1 MRFSV
6 LGRLEVISD
15 AGVEVRI
22 SQPRQ
27 RALLAVLLLHANQ
40 EMSAERLA
48 ESVWDSAGPA
58 GGPGALRTQVW
69 ALRRLLAP
77 ARRLHTGQHHS
88 YLLEVGPDEL
98 DTARFREL
106 ARQGR
111 SALGAGDLPGAEG
124 WLSQALALW
133 GEPVLA
139 DVPATL
145 PMAPVVRRLADER
158 AAVRTL
164 LTEARLGLGRHGDL
178 VPELRESL
186 AADPANERLWEHL
199 MLALHGAG
207 RTAEALA
214 AYQQARTSIQTEL
227 GLDPGPGLK
236 RLHHRILT
244 GDPEP
249 DQAAG
254 PKAGPPAST
263 VTAGDGKHVAPR
275 QLPAPVRQ
283 FVGRDTELAELDGL
297 LERADASA
305 TVVISAIVGTAGV
318 GKTALAV
325 HWAHQ
330 VAERFPDG
338 QLYANLRGFDPT
350 GTPMSPAAAIRAL
363 LDALEVPAGRIP
375 ASLDAQAGLYRS
387 LMAGRRM
394 LLLLDNAQDAGQVRP
409 LLPGS
414 PGCLVIVTSRS
425 DLAGLAAIEA
435 AHSLRLG
442 LLTDAEARALLA
454 ARFGVARI
462 DAEPGATAELVRL
475 CARLPLAL
483 VIAAA
488 RVAARPRFRL
498 AAFTGQLA
506 GTRSRL
512 DALDTGDPLASVR
525 AVFSWS
531 AGSLSA
537 PAGRMFGLLG
547 LHPGPDITVPA
558 AASLAG
564 VPLPQARAA
573 LAELASA
580 NLTAEHSPGRFTLHD
595 LLRAYAAEQAPVQAP
610 EQAPVPGGD
619 GADDEAAGRILDHYL
634 HTACA
639 AAGLLNPQREAITVP
654 DARPGVTPEHLTS
667 RQLAQSWLEAEHDVL
682 LCAVSL
688 AGEAGFDAHAWQL
701 PWAIANFLDWRG
713 YWDEWAATQRT
724 AVTAATRLGDTAA
737 QAVTRRLLGQ
747 ACARLGDYDQARTHL
762 TECTGLYHRLGDRDG
777 EARVHQTLSWLYGGL
792 QDLYPIS
799 LSHSEQALALYRA
812 SGNQAGQASALTNVG
827 MARIKL
833 GDSQQGRT
841 DCQQALAIHE
851 ELGNLNG
858 QGNAWHALGSAEY
871 QLGDLAQAAGCY
883 RRALGF
889 FRDLG
894 RRESEGITLIDLG
907 DTSDAAGDLEGA
919 REAWRQ
925 ALDILDDLHHQDAV
939 RVRAKLQLGQNG
951 SSPTAPPAWGP
962 ALRPGDAE
970 PGAMA
975 CARRRPTW
983 RSAGSECR
991 GSSPSASPGWAPH
1004 PGPRIPA
1011 R

>member
-6 LGRLEVISD
+6 LGSLEVISD
-15 AGVEVRI
+15 TGVEVRI

-48 ESVWDSAGPA
+48 ESVWDAAGPA

-77 ARRLHTGQHHS
+77 ARRLHTGQHRG
-88 YLLEVGPDEL
+88 YLLEVRPDEL
-98 DTARFREL
+98 DATRFREL

-111 SALGAGDLPGAEG
+111 TALRATDLPCAEG

-139 DVPATL
+139 DVPATVA
-145 PMAPVVRRLADER
+145 MAPVVQRLVDER
-158 AAVRTL
+158 SAVRTL
-164 LTEARLGLGRHGDL
+164 LTEARLGLGQHADL
-178 VPELRESL
+178 IPELRESI

-207 RTAEALA
+207 RIVEALS
-214 AYQQARTSIQTEL
+214 AYQQARTSIRAEL
-227 GLDPGPGLK
+227 GLEPGPGLK
-236 RLHHRILT
+236 RLHHRILN
-244 GDPEP
+244 GDLQPAQDASP
-249 DQAAG
+249 PPARQRPPADQTAGAKVGPVTAG
-254 PKAGPPAST
+254 PAGHVPG
-263 VTAGDGKHVAPR
+263 GDGKHVAPR

-283 FVGRDTELAELDGL
+283 FVGRDTEVAELDGL

-305 TVVISAIVGTAGV
+305 AVVISAIVGTAGV

-325 HWAHQ
+325 HWAHR
-330 VAERFPDG
+330 VADRFPDG

-363 LDALEVPAGRIP
+363 LAALEVPAWRIP
-375 ASLDAQAGLYRS
+375 ASVDAQAGLYRS
-387 LMAGRRM
+387 LMAGRRT
-394 LLLLDNAQDAGQVRP
+394 LLLLDNARDAGQVRP

-414 PGCLVIVTSRS
+414 PGCLAIVTSRS
-425 DLAGLAAIEA
+425 DLAGLAAIEG
-435 AHSLRLG
+435 AHLVRLG

-462 DAEPGATAELVRL
+462 DAEPRATAELVRL

-506 GTRSRL
+506 DTRSRL
-512 DALDTGDPLASVR
+512 DALDTGDALASVR

-580 NLTAEHSPGRFTLHD
+580 NLSAEHSPGRFTLHD
-595 LLRAYAAEQAPVQAP
+595 LLRVYAAEQAP
-610 EQAPVPGGD
+610 EPGGD
-619 GADDEAAGRILDHYL
+619 RADSEAVGRILDHYL
-634 HTACA
+634 YTACA
-639 AAGLLNPQREAITVP
+639 AAGLLNPQREAITLPAVR
-654 DARPGVTPEHLTS
+654 AGVTPETLAS

-682 LCAVSL
+682 LSAVSL
-688 AGEAGFDAHAWQL
+688 AGEAGFDSHAWQL

-713 YWDEWAATQRT
+713 YWDEWATTQLT

-747 ACARLGDYDQARTHL
+747 ACARLGDYDQARAHL
-762 TECTGLYHRLGDRDG
+762 TECAGLYHRLGDCDG
-777 EARVHQTLSWLYGGL
+777 EARVHQTLSWLYGEL
-792 QDLYPIS
+792 QDRFHIS
-799 LSHSEQALALYRA
+799 LSHSEQALVLYRA
-812 SGNQAGQASALTNVG
+812 SDNQAGQASALTNVG

-833 GDSQQGRT
+833 GDPQQGRM

-871 QLGDLAQAAGCY
+871 HLGDLAQAAGCY

-894 RRESEGITLIDLG
+894 RRESEGATFIDLG
-907 DTSDAAGDLEGA
+907 DTCDAAGDIEGA
-919 REAWRQ
+919 RDAWQQ
-925 ALDILDDLHHQDAV
+925 ALDILDDLHHQDAA

-951 SSPTAPPAWGP
+951 TSPTAPSARGP
-962 ALRPGDAE
+962 ALKA
-970 PGAMA
+970 GAK
-975 CARRRPTW
+975 
-983 RSAGSECR
+983 R
-991 GSSPSASPGWAPH
+991 G
-1004 PGPRIPA
+1004 
-1011 R
+1011 